1 MIKKER
7 QRNIFYGILRCSLV
21 WCCFLLLVV
30 PHCKSIY
37 PALLVV
43 MKNILAMFPS
53 KRRNDTDSYFI
64 QGYETTVN
72 VTLKSRN
79 RIQLN
84 AEKNDETRNFRA

>member
-7 QRNIFYGILRCSLV
+7 QRNIFYGILALFFSLV
-21 WCCFLLLVV
+21 LFFIASGSTLQVNLSGSTGGYEEHLSNV
-30 PHCKSIY
+30 PIQTTY
-37 PALLVV
+37 
-43 MKNILAMFPS
+43 
-53 KRRNDTDSYFI
+53 DTDSYFI

-84 AEKNDETRNFRA
+84 AEKND

>member
-7 QRNIFYGILRCSLV
+7 QRNIFYGILALFFSLV
-21 WCCFLLLVV
+21 LFLLLVV

-53 KRRNDTDSYFI
+53 KTTYDTDSYFI

-72 VTLKSRN
+72 VSLKSRN

-84 AEKNDETRNFRA
+84 AEK